1 MRGDDEL
8 LKQSRK
14 VVAMR
19 ATGVALI
26 VLAAAA
32 SPAVAAVD
40 LEQPPLSGVTA
51 VRLANY
57 GAPSVPIA
65 SREDLKL
72 VLEELRQLRGK
83 SWRRG
88 DTPLECYSSVIVIA
102 GKRTLTVFRVA
113 AGAVVERVFVRGQAA
128 SYSLP
133 VEPEE
138 LLKTNALLAEAPP
151 AKGCAGE
158 PKQP

>member
-1 MRGDDEL
+1 
-8 LKQSRK
+8 
-14 VVAMR
+14 MR
-19 ATGVALI
+19 AARVALS

-32 SPAVAAVD
+32 APFVAAAD
-40 LEQPPLSGVTA
+40 HLEQPPLSGVTA
-51 VRLANY
+51 IRLANY

-88 DTPLECYSSVIVIA
+88 DTPLECYSSVIVMA

-128 SYSLP
+128 SYSLA

-138 LLKTNALLAEAPP
+138 LLKTNTLLMEAPP
-151 AKGCAGE
+151 AKGCAEE
-158 PKQP
+158 PKQKQP